1 MNRLYHIPSKQFL
14 EELLNHFYEKGYKW
28 KGQVALNDDTM
39 VDLLWPSRNGDLGIY
54 INKDSKLLSHC
65 NFSKVAKQE
74 KGKIR
79 VIQNK
84 SIRYIKRIDELNVY
98 ERIDRLKREME
109 DMDKIDYNDIL
120 YPFIVPTMNTDT
132 IDNER
137 V

>member
-14 EELLNHFYEKGYKW
+14 EELLIYLHENGYKW
-28 KGQVALNDDTM
+28 KGKAALNDDTM

-54 INKDSKLLSHC
+54 IDEELKLLSHC

-79 VIQNK
+79 IIQNK

-109 DMDKIDYNDIL
+109 DMDKVYYNATL
-120 YPFIVPTMNTDT
+120 YPFIIPTMNCDT
-132 IDNER
+132 IDKER
-137 V
+137 I